1 MRWDRRATL
10 AISRFLLGDWDAALE
25 EGQRIRERFGD
36 NPPGFLR
43 VARGV
48 TEYVLS
54 SRGQFADAAPLR
66 DLQMAT
72 PMRLAF
78 RALGLAAEGRLD
90 EAWEQFPLARLTIGV
105 AFELQAKARLLQ
117 MAARWDELAELCAV
131 DPRAIASGSTGGSGR
146 RWPTAARRRSPWQT
160 ARRRARRSSCA
171 APPTGTPPPAR
182 SGRPRCHGSTWP
194 RRWPRRACLP
204 RCPACSPRPS
214 RPLRRAGALAE
225 LARWDDL
232 HGRYGAGS

>member
-1 MRWDRRATL
+1 MSEEGVSRVTALGGHAMGSSATL

-43 VARGV
+43 VAWGV

-90 EAWEQFPLARLTIGV
+90 EAWEQFPLALLTIGV

-117 MAARWDELAELCAV
+117 W
-131 DPRAIASGSTGGSGR
+131 
-146 RWPTAARRRSPWQT
+146 
-160 ARRRARRSSCA
+160 
-171 APPTGTPPPAR
+171 
-182 SGRPRCHGSTWP
+182 
-194 RRWPRRACLP
+194 
-204 RCPACSPRPS
+204 
-214 RPLRRAGALAE
+214 RRAGTSWPSCAP
-225 LARWDDL
+225 
-232 HGRYGAGS
+232 